1 MKYIRNYKSF
11 KGYKNPP
18 VSENY
23 YYSIGKKTQ
32 KTILECGLISEGVSI
47 ETVRLLNESIDFKK
61 IDNQIVDAIWESLS
75 NSSKELVLEGW
86 GNIIDGAKNLWDKGV
101 SIGKTVF
108 NSFKDF
114 IAKIGDVIK
123 TIFGK
128 IKAFF
133 SKIWELFKPK
143 IIAAAQ
149 SIKKSVSGA
158 MGAGI
163 DSLSK
168 LIKDKGTGTEISEL
182 SKDVNGAVGK
192 FSTGSV
198 GNMSPDAEKHLAD
211 EAEEYKDVED
221 TSDIEKLI
229 ADSFQFEKKTIL
241 KKVYLSLK
249 GYLSEGN
256 SLTELSGK
264 LNEAEEFKQG
274 DKVKYTNK
282 QGEEVEKE
290 ILRVEGENA
299 FFTAKDG
306 SEFSKKIGDLSKKDA
321 GSKDGKGSSKKG
333 MFGWICEAVGFVLS
347 PLSKLKDLAIK
358 AGANGIAMGIS
369 SLARGF
375 GKHHKYVI
383 IGTICG
389 LVYHIVHGALE
400 VIEHFTHE
408 EMPEAQKGQKSP
420 EGQDVPDAQ
429 DAAKDTAKK
438 AKSVI
443 DKKTFAPNPVSTG
456 PNFTKSPINLKKE
469 SMIFEGA
476 TVDLSKGSKFTDFL
490 STSKEILIPVAGG
503 LLVQALL
510 AFFPTIKIILEMI
523 LVSIGVFELVGAL
536 CEASETLKSTSVCSL
551 HHSAEHFLGGSS
563 GH

>member
-1 MKYIRNYKSF
+1 M
-11 KGYKNPP
+11 
-18 VSENY
+18 
-23 YYSIGKKTQ
+23 
-32 KTILECGLISEGVSI
+32 
-47 ETVRLLNESIDFKK
+47 
-61 IDNQIVDAIWESLS
+61 
-75 NSSKELVLEGW
+75 
-86 GNIIDGAKNLWDKGV
+86 
-101 SIGKTVF
+101 
-108 NSFKDF
+108 
-114 IAKIGDVIK
+114 
-123 TIFGK
+123 
-128 IKAFF
+128 
-133 SKIWELFKPK
+133 FKPK

-158 MGAGI
+158 AGAGL
-163 DSLSK
+163 DSLSSLVK
-168 LIKDKGTGTEISEL
+168 EKGTETEIGEL
-182 SKDVNGAVGK
+182 SKDVSGAVGK

-198 GNMSPDAEKHLAD
+198 GNMSPDAEKHLTD
-211 EAEEYKDVED
+211 EAGEYKDVED

-256 SLTELSGK
+256 SLTELSSK
-264 LNEAEEFKQG
+264 LNEADEFKQG

-290 ILRVEGENA
+290 ITRVEGENA

-306 SEFSKKIGDLSKKDA
+306 SEFSKKIAELSKNKSGEEGD
-321 GSKDGKGSSKKG
+321 KGSSKKG

-347 PLSKLKDLAIK
+347 PLSKLKELAIK

-375 GKHHKYVI
+375 GKHHKYII

-400 VIEHFTHE
+400 VIEHFSHE
-408 EMPEAQKGQKSP
+408 AHSTGHDTKETETPG
-420 EGQDVPDAQ
+420 VQ
-429 DAAKDTAKK
+429 DAAGDTAEKTK
-438 AKSVI
+438 EVIGAKN
-443 DKKTFAPNPVSTG
+443 T
-456 PNFTKSPINLKKE
+456 TKPIVNMKKE

-476 TVDLSKGSKFTDFL
+476 VVDLTKGSKFTDFL
-490 STSKEILIPVAGG
+490 SSSKEILIPVAGG
-503 LLVQALL
+503 LLVSALL
-510 AFFPTIKIILEMI
+510 SFFPTIKIILEMI

-551 HHSAEHFLGGSS
+551 HHSAERFLGGSS

>member
-1 MKYIRNYKSF
+1 MKYIKNYKSF
-11 KGYKNPP
+11 KGYKNSEP

-47 ETVRLLNESIDFKK
+47 EGVKLLNESIDFKK
-61 IDNQIVDAIWESLS
+61 IDNQIVDAIWKSLS
-75 NSSKELVLEGW
+75 NNSNELVLEGW
-86 GNIIDGAKNLWDKGV
+86 RDIIDGAKNLWDKGV
-101 SIGKTVF
+101 EIGKTVF
-108 NSFKDF
+108 KSFKDF
-114 IAKIGDVIK
+114 IGKIGDVIK

-143 IIAAAQ
+143 VMGAT
-149 SIKKSVSGA
+149 KSVKDAVSGA
-158 MGAGI
+158 AGAGL
-163 DSLSK
+163 DSLSS
-168 LIKDKGTGTEISEL
+168 LVKDKSTETEINEL
-182 SKDVNGAVGK
+182 SKDVSAAVGK

-229 ADSFQFEKKTIL
+229 TDSFQFEKKTIL

-256 SLTELSGK
+256 SLIDLSSK
-264 LNEAEEFKQG
+264 LNEADEFKQG

-290 ILRVEGENA
+290 ILRVEGEDV

-306 SEFSKKIGDLSKKDA
+306 SEFSKKITDLSKTQA
-321 GSKDGKGSSKKG
+321 TTENGKVETKKG

-347 PLSKLKDLAIK
+347 PLTKLKELAIK
-358 AGANGIAMGIS
+358 AGSNGIAVGIS
-369 SLARGF
+369 SLARGL
-375 GKHHKYVI
+375 GKHYKYIV

-389 LVYHIVHGALE
+389 LVYHIVHGAMD
-400 VIEHFTHE
+400 VIEHFGHE
-408 EMPEAQKGQKSP
+408 GNIEKPGA
-420 EGQDVPDAQ
+420 QDVAGDTAEK
-429 DAAKDTAKK
+429 AKDVMGAK
-438 AKSVI
+438 VI
-443 DKKTFAPNPVSTG
+443 PKTTL
-456 PNFTKSPINLKKE
+456 NFTKNLKKE

-476 TVDLSKGSKFTDFL
+476 IVDLTKGSKFTDFL
-490 STSKEILIPVAGG
+490 SNSKDILIPVAGG
-503 LLVQALL
+503 LLVQTLI
-510 AFFPTIKIILEMI
+510 AFFPTIKIVLEII
-523 LVSIGVFELVGAL
+523 LVSIGLFELIGSL
-536 CEASETLKSTSVCSL
+536 CEVSKTLQTTSVCKIQLSPSKL
-551 HHSAEHFLGGSS
+551 LK
-563 GH
+563 

>member
-75 NSSKELVLEGW
+75 NKSKEFVLEGW

-101 SIGKTVF
+101 EIGKTVF

-123 TIFGK
+123 TIFRK
-128 IKAFF
+128 IKALF

-143 IIAAAQ
+143 VLDAT
-149 SIKKSVSGA
+149 KSVKDAVGGTA
-158 MGAGI
+158 GAGL
-163 DSLSK
+163 DSLSSLVK
-168 LIKDKGTGTEISEL
+168 EKGTEAEIGEL
-182 SKDVNGAVGK
+182 SKDVSGAVGK

-211 EAEEYKDVED
+211 EAGEYKDVED

-264 LNEAEEFKQG
+264 LNEAGEFKQG

-299 FFTAKDG
+299 FFVAKDG
-306 SEFSKKIGDLSKKDA
+306 SEFSKKITDLSKNKSAEEA
-321 GSKDGKGSSKKG
+321 GKSSSKKG

-347 PLSKLKDLAIK
+347 PLSKLKEFAIK
-358 AGANGIAMGIS
+358 AGANGIAMSVS
-369 SLARGF
+369 SIARGF
-375 GKHHKYVI
+375 GKHHKYIV

-389 LVYHIVHGALE
+389 LVYHIVHGAME
-400 VIEHFTHE
+400 VIEHFNHETHSTGHGTK
-408 EMPEAQKGQKSP
+408 EAETPG
-420 EGQDVPDAQ
+420 VQ
-429 DAAKDTAKK
+429 DAAGDTAEK
-438 AKSVI
+438 AKEVVGI
-443 DKKTFAPNPVSTG
+443 KNA
-456 PNFTKSPINLKKE
+456 TKPIVNMKKE
-469 SMIFEGA
+469 SMILEGA
-476 TVDLSKGSKFTDFL
+476 AVDLTKGSKFTDFL
-490 STSKEILIPVAGG
+490 ANSKEILIPVAGG

-510 AFFPTIKIILEMI
+510 TFFPTIKIILEMI
-523 LVSIGVFELVGAL
+523 LVSIGVFELIGAL
-536 CEASETLKSTSVCSL
+536 CEVSQTLKSTSVCSL
-551 HHSAEHFLGGSS
+551 HHSAHHFLEGGSP
-563 GH
+563 H

>member
-1 MKYIRNYKSF
+1 MKYIRNYKGF
-11 KGYKNPP
+11 KGHKNQSI
-18 VSENY
+18 SENY

-61 IDNQIVDAIWESLS
+61 IDNQIVDAIWESFS

-101 SIGKTVF
+101 EIGKTVF

-143 IIAAAQ
+143 VLEAA
-149 SIKKSVSGA
+149 KSVKDAVGGA
-158 MGAGI
+158 AGAGL
-163 DSLSK
+163 DSLSSLVK
-168 LIKDKGTGTEISEL
+168 EKGTETEIGEL
-182 SKDVNGAVGK
+182 SKDVSGAVGK

-198 GNMSPDAEKHLAD
+198 GNMSPDAEKHLTD
-211 EAEEYKDVED
+211 EAGEYKDVED

-256 SLTELSGK
+256 SLTELSSK
-264 LNEAEEFKQG
+264 LNEADEFKQG

-290 ILRVEGENA
+290 ILRVEGENV

-306 SEFSKKIGDLSKKDA
+306 SEFSKKIADLSKNKP
-321 GSKDGKGSSKKG
+321 GEEGEKSSSKKG

-347 PLSKLKDLAIK
+347 PLSKLKELAIK
-358 AGANGIAMGIS
+358 AGANGIAMSVS

-375 GKHHKYVI
+375 GKHHKYIV

-389 LVYHIVHGALE
+389 LVYHIVHGAME
-400 VIEHFTHE
+400 VIEHFSHETHSTGHDTK
-408 EMPEAQKGQKSP
+408 EAETPG
-420 EGQDVPDAQ
+420 VQ
-429 DAAKDTAKK
+429 DAAGDTAEK
-438 AKSVI
+438 AKEVI
-443 DKKTFAPNPVSTG
+443 GVKNA
-456 PNFTKSPINLKKE
+456 TKPIVNMKKE
-469 SMIFEGA
+469 SMILEGA
-476 TVDLSKGSKFTDFL
+476 AVDLTKGSKFTDFL
-490 STSKEILIPVAGG
+490 SSSKEILIPVAGG
-503 LLVQALL
+503 LLVSALL

-523 LVSIGVFELVGAL
+523 LVSIGLFELIGAL
-536 CEASETLKSTSVCSL
+536 CEASQTLKSTSVCSL
-551 HHSAEHFLGGSS
+551 HHSAHHFLEGGS

>member
-11 KGYKNPP
+11 KGHKSSVS

-47 ETVRLLNESIDFKK
+47 EGVKLLNESIDFKK

-75 NSSKELVLEGW
+75 NNSKELVLEGW
-86 GNIIDGAKNLWDKGV
+86 GNIIHGAKNLWDKGV
-101 SIGKTVF
+101 EIGKTVF

-133 SKIWELFKPK
+133 SKVWELFKPK
-143 IIAAAQ
+143 VTAAA
-149 SIKKSVSGA
+149 KSVKDAVSGA
-158 MGAGI
+158 AGAGL
-163 DSLSK
+163 DSLSSLVK
-168 LIKDKGTGTEISEL
+168 EKSTETEINEL
-182 SKDVNGAVGK
+182 SKDVSGAVGK

-198 GNMSPDAEKHLAD
+198 GNMSPDAEKHLAA

-229 ADSFQFEKKTIL
+229 ADSFQFEKKTVL

-256 SLTELSGK
+256 SLMELSNK
-264 LNEAEEFKQG
+264 LNEADEFKQG

-290 ILRVEGENA
+290 ILRVEDEDA

-306 SEFSKKIGDLSKKDA
+306 SEFSKKITDLSKA
-321 GSKDGKGSSKKG
+321 NAQAAEHGKGEAKKG

-347 PLSKLKDLAIK
+347 PLAKVKEFAIK
-358 AGANGIAMGIS
+358 AGSNGIAVGVS
-369 SLARGF
+369 SLARGL
-375 GKHHKYVI
+375 GKHYKYIV

-389 LVYHIVHGALE
+389 LVYHIVHGAME
-400 VIEHFTHE
+400 VIEHFSHE
-408 EMPEAQKGQKSP
+408 AHAGGHEAKGAETP
-420 EGQDVPDAQ
+420 GVQ
-429 DAAKDTAKK
+429 DAAGDTAEK
-438 AKSVI
+438 AKEVVGAKVPKPMNI
-443 DKKTFAPNPVSTG
+443 A
-456 PNFTKSPINLKKE
+456 KE
-469 SMIFEGA
+469 SMIFEAAGI
-476 TVDLSKGSKFTDFL
+476 DLSKGSKITDFL
-490 STSKEILIPVAGG
+490 STSKDILIPVAGG
-503 LLVQALL
+503 LLVQALV
-510 AFFPTIKIILEMI
+510 AFFPTIKIILEII
-523 LVSIGVFELVGAL
+523 LVSIGLFELVGAL
-536 CEASETLKSTSVCSL
+536 CEVSETLKATSVCKL
-551 HHSAEHFLGGSS
+551 QHSAHHFISGG